1 MATESKT
8 IRVVI
13 VDDEPLGRTVI
24 REMLRRDTDFTV
36 VGECVNG
43 HEAIAAI
50 SAERPDLVFLDVQMP
65 EVDGFAVLAALDTE
79 HLPMIIFVTAY
90 DQYAVSAF
98 EVHAVDYLL
107 KPFDRER
114 FGKALQRAKLQLQ
127 RESAND
133 VGNISN
139 ISRRILALLE
149 EQRAKTKYLERLV
162 IKNNGRVFFLKTE
175 EIDWIS
181 AEGNYV
187 NLHVKKDSHLL
198 RETISSLEAQLD
210 PQKFA
215 RIHRSQIVNIDRIRE
230 LRHWSHGEYQV
241 ILHDGAELMLS
252 RSYREKLHGLLGGM
266 L

>member
-1 MATESKT
+1 MAIESKT
-8 IRVVI
+8 IRAVI

-24 REMLRRDTDFTV
+24 REMLRRDPDFSV
-36 VGECVNG
+36 VGECANG
-43 HEAIAAI
+43 QEAIAAI
-50 SAERPDLVFLDVQMP
+50 SDERPDLVFLDVQMP
-65 EVDGFAVLAALDTE
+65 EVDGFAVLAALDAE
-79 HLPMIIFVTAY
+79 RLPMIIFVTAY

-98 EVHAVDYLL
+98 DVHAVDYLL

-133 VGNISN
+133 VGNIN
-139 ISRRILALLE
+139 RRILALLE
-149 EQRAKTKYLERLV
+149 EQRAKPKYLERLV

-187 NLHVKKDSHLL
+187 NLHVKKDSYLL

-210 PQKFA
+210 PQKFV

>member
-1 MATESKT
+1 MAIESKL
-8 IRVVI
+8 IRAII

-24 REMLRRDTDFTV
+24 REMLRRDPDFTL
-36 VGECVNG
+36 VGECANG
-43 HEAIAAI
+43 HEAISI
-50 SAERPDLVFLDVQMP
+50 IQDERPDLIFLDVQMP
-65 EVDGFAVLAALDTE
+65 EVDGFEVLAALNADQ
-79 HLPMIIFVTAY
+79 LPMVIFVTAY

-114 FGKALQRAKLQLQ
+114 FGKALQRAKAQLQ
-127 RESAND
+127 REQPND
-133 VGNISN
+133 VSQ
-139 ISRRILALLE
+139 RILALLE
-149 EQRAKTKYLERLV
+149 EQRTKPKHLERLV
-162 IKNNGRVFFLKTE
+162 IKTNGRIFFLKTE

-187 NLHVKKDSHLL
+187 NLHVKKDSYLL

-210 PQKFA
+210 PQKFV